1 MPSISART
9 TAAAALRSPSAHSF
23 ARRIIITVHFCLS
36 GSSKTALAAFR
47 TACVGTASDCTSIA
61 VERRLRG
68 ERLRGELLE
77 LRRRLGIV
85 DVDGELD
92 ADANVGVVAGAMSTI
107 GGLIPK
113 RALCVATKWSHQLR
127 N

>member
-1 MPSISART
+1 
-9 TAAAALRSPSAHSF
+9 
-23 ARRIIITVHFCLS
+23 
-36 GSSKTALAAFR
+36 
-47 TACVGTASDCTSIA
+47 
-61 VERRLRG
+61 LRG

-113 RALCVATKWSHQLR
+113 RALREGCVATKWSHQLR